1 MNTFIM
7 MTRMNS
13 NAAATPQ
20 ALERLEQEA
29 VSKIGKECPTVE
41 WLGSY
46 AALGPY
52 DYVDI
57 FRAEDIE
64 TATKVS
70 TLIRTVGHAHSE
82 VWPVIE
88 WARFKELVRGIS

>member
-7 MTRMNS
+7 VTRLS
-13 NAAATPQ
+13 S
-20 ALERLEQEA
+20 EA
-29 VSKIGKECPTVE
+29 VSSPGSLEKLEKQAVKRIGKECPSVE

-57 FRAEDIE
+57 FRADDIE
-64 TATKVS
+64 TATKVA
-70 TLIRTVGHAHSE
+70 TLIRTCGHAHSE

-88 WARFKELVRGIS
+88 WARFKELVHGL